1 MDIWL
6 VVAAVI
12 FAIDAAWHKN
22 LVAAGLFFWVLSF
35 LI

>member
-1 MDIWL
+1 MDTLL
-6 VVAAVI
+6 VIAAVF
-12 FAIDAAWHKN
+12 FAIDAAWHKS